1 MIETAISEL
10 TDVLNESPPS
20 AIAVSGGVDSMT
32 LATFAGRLAE
42 QKFQVFHALSPA
54 VPNDA
59 TERVRTFAHK
69 ENWQLY
75 EINAGEFEDPNYREN
90 PVNRCYYCKLNLYR
104 AISNHTERVI
114 FSGTNLDDLN
124 DYRPGLEAARGH
136 GVRHPFIEAGIEKDS
151 VRAIA
156 NYLNLKSLAELPA
169 SPCLSSRIETGIRI
183 ESEQLTLIDAIEKFV
198 INRLNPSTVRCRFR
212 KKEIVIELGTEDIE
226 LLNDKIQNELR
237 TVISAMLESD
247 GITKP
252 LRFQPYKMGSAFLR
266 RVNNG

>member
-1 MIETAISEL
+1 MLHKNIHIIFVFSLSLLIGRTNTWGLDLTAQAIS
-10 TDVLNESPPS
+10 SS
-20 AIAVSGGVDSMT
+20 AQNIGISDYVRIKMQAAEPFLDCGIDRCCDKFENGLGGC
-32 LATFAGRLAE
+32 L
-42 QKFQVFHALSPA
+42 
-54 VPNDA
+54 
-59 TERVRTFAHK
+59 
-69 ENWQLY
+69 
-75 EINAGEFEDPNYREN
+75 EFEDPNYREN

-114 FSGTNLDDLN
+114 FSGTNLADLN

-169 SPCLSSRIETGIRI
+169 SPCLSSRIETGLRI